1 MCFLLLAFSF
11 LPGFSAVSA
20 KENSEDDYDSLI
32 VVPSSEAQRGR
43 RLDRLMYRA
52 GIVGYRKVKSN
63 LFVIPLSSSED
74 KVAKIQELKNSGL
87 FKTVEP
93 DYKFYLDEISD
104 ERNYIKINIRDE
116 NAQGE
121 SNNIAEN
128 VNDIKEGDVLNDQL
142 EITPNDSDFSS
153 QYYLR
158 QINAPKAWG
167 TTKGNSLVVGVLDTG
182 VDANHPDLEGKI
194 FGSENLLPEDKNDA
208 IGHGTEV
215 SGIIAANTNNKQGIA
230 GVSWN
235 TKILPIKVTD
245 EYGQAR
251 VSTVVEAL
259 DRTYTEGV
267 KIVQI
272 SLSTS
277 QFSQVLKD
285 SVQEANERGILI
297 ISTAGNTGEREVRYP
312 AAFEGVIGVG
322 AVNSSKKIESY
333 STLGDH
339 VSLVA
344 PGASIYTTSL
354 YSGYSS
360 VSGTSFA
367 APQVAGTAALIWS
380 VAPDISSEDVRQIL
394 FQSAEDLGEPGKDFV
409 FGNGLLNTEAAVNL
423 AKAKYANNI
432 QIEKNLFFNVQ
443 GQ

>member
-11 LPGFSAVSA
+11 LPDFSAVSA
-20 KENSEDDYDSLI
+20 KENSEDDYDALI
-32 VVPSSEAQRGR
+32 VVPSNEAQRGR

-52 GIVGYRKVKSN
+52 GIIGYRKVKDN

-74 KVAKIQELKNSGL
+74 KIAKAQELKNSGL
-87 FKTVEP
+87 FKIVEP
-93 DYKFYLDEISD
+93 DYKFYLDGIPD

-116 NAQGE
+116 NALGE
-121 SNNIAEN
+121 SNNAVEN
-128 VNDIKEGDVLNDQL
+128 VSDIKEV
-142 EITPNDSDFSS
+142 TPNDSDFLS

-182 VDANHPDLEGKI
+182 VDANHPDLQGKI
-194 FGSENLLPEDKNDA
+194 SGSENLLPEDKSDA

-235 TKILPIKVTD
+235 TKILPIRVTD

-259 DRTYTEGV
+259 DRAYTEGV

-344 PGASIYTTSL
+344 PGASVYTTSL